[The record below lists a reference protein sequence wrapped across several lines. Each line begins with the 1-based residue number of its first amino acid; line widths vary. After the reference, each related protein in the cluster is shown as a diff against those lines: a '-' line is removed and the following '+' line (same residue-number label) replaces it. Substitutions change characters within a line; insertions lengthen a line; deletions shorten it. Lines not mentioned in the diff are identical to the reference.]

1 MNAVIY
7 HIARNTVYKYGKKE
21 AIEEVWKFY
30 SDTIAT
36 YPEWHINRYY
46 LDFGQPHR
54 LFYKKR
60 GLQTL
65 LLECKK
71 GEIDMIITRSVAKFS
86 ECTTMAIAICHMLR
100 KLPKPVYVYF
110 ADEGFHTGE
119 EGADIKLWECEQ
131 KEISHK
137 MANKTMLL
145 PIEQNDHA
153 MKDRQ
158 NGTFPL
164 YQLTMQHKNESCEK
178 RLAVKYTLVKYESHA
193 HKQPLLSHLDYNKLP
208 NTVIINEYTDCV
220 VNPTKEKYQ
229 YELKKLLEECKTG
242 IYDVVIAE
250 SITLFAESVERTI
263 EIIKELRK
271 LAHPVAV
278 FFEKETL
285 FTEGMNY
292 VDIQEKAIN
301 AYDYDSEV
309 VMPVQC
315 GNGLNCQ
322 QPFAK
327 SDIITRWIH
336 RDRHY
341 YHIVADLIAS
351 GDITDKNIIR
361 DTYYGL
367 VDLQTTPGYLVPYE
381 QLVKYI
387 IDNGLIGNIGSWK
400 IRETYGT
407 SKDMD
412 IEKFME
418 RDTPYDDECRDI
430 TTCFR
435 VLKWNKT

>member
-7 HIARNTVYKYGKKE
+7 HIAKNKVCTYGKKE
-21 AIEEVWKFY
+21 AVEEVRKFY
-30 SDTIAT
+30 SDTIASH
-36 YPEWHINRYY
+36 PQWHIDGYY
-46 LDFGQPHR
+46 LDFGHPYR
-54 LFYKKR
+54 LFHKKR

-71 GEIDMIITRSVAKFS
+71 GKIDMIITRSVEKFS

-100 KLPKPVYVYF
+100 NLPKPVYVYF
-110 ADEGFHTGE
+110 AAEGFHSGE
-119 EGADIKLWECEQ
+119 EDADIKLWECEQ
-131 KEISHK
+131 KEICHK
-137 MANKTMLL
+137 MSNKTMLL

-153 MKDRQ
+153 MEDRQ
-158 NGTFPL
+158 NSTFPL
-164 YQLTMQHKNESCEK
+164 YQLTRQHKNGNCEK

-193 HKQPLLSHLDYNKLP
+193 HKRSPLYYFGYDKLP

-263 EIIKELRK
+263 EIIKELRE

-278 FFEKETL
+278 FFEKESL

-315 GNGLNCQ
+315 GNGLNYQ
-322 QPFAK
+322 RSFMK
-327 SDIITRWIH
+327 SKINTRWIQ

-341 YHIVADLIAS
+341 YHIVADSIAS
-351 GDITDKNIIR
+351 GDITDIDIIR

-381 QLVKYI
+381 QLSQYI
-387 IDNGLIGNIGSWK
+387 IDNGLISDIGSWD

-407 SKDMD
+407 TKDKH
-412 IEKFME
+412 IEEFME
-418 RDTPYDDECRDI
+418 RDKPYDDECRDI

-435 VLKWNKT
+435 VFKGNKA

>member
-7 HIARNTVYKYGKKE
+7 HIARNTVYTYGKKE

-30 SDTIAT
+30 SNTIAAH
-36 YPEWHINRYY
+36 PQWHIDGYY

-71 GEIDMIITRSVAKFS
+71 GKIGMIITRSVAKFS

-145 PIEQNDHA
+145 PIEHNAQA
-153 MKDRQ
+153 MKDLQ
-158 NGTFPL
+158 NSTLPL
-164 YQLTMQHKNESCEK
+164 SQLIRQHKNGNCEK
-178 RLAVKYTLVKYESHA
+178 QLAVKYALVNYESHA
-193 HKQPLLSHLDYNKLP
+193 LKRNPSYYFNYNKLP
-208 NTVIINEYTDCV
+208 NTVIINEYTDCI
-220 VNPTKEKYQ
+220 VNPIKEKYQ

-250 SITLFAESVERTI
+250 SITLFAESIERTI
-263 EIIKELRK
+263 EIIKELRE
-271 LAHPVAV
+271 LSHPVAM
-278 FFEKETL
+278 FFEKESL
-285 FTEGMNY
+285 FTEGMNC
-292 VDIQEKAIN
+292 VEIQEKVIN
-301 AYDYDSEV
+301 AYGYNSDA
-309 VMPVQC
+309 VMPIQC
-315 GNGLNCQ
+315 SNGLDCQ

-351 GDITDKNIIR
+351 GDITDKDIIR

-381 QLVKYI
+381 QLGQYI
-387 IDNGLIGNIGSWK
+387 IDNGLISNIGSWK

-407 SKDMD
+407 SKDKD
-412 IEKFME
+412 IEEFME

-435 VLKWNKT
+435 VLK